1 MRVCCDV
8 RFVGDED
15 DGVALFVQ
23 ARKQRHNFFA
33 GLRIKIAG
41 GLVRKQNGRIV
52 HQRARNRHA
61 LALAAGKLIGL
72 VHHAFGQIHLLQRF
86 SRTFQAFF
94 GRSAVVNH
102 RQLHVVQARSR
113 AAIN

>member
-1 MRVCCDV
+1 MVLPCSCRRANSAIISSPVCES
-8 RFVGDED
+8 RLPVGSS
-15 DGVALFVQ
+15 A
-23 ARKQRHNFFA
+23 
-33 GLRIKIAG
+33 
-41 GLVRKQNGRIV
+41 KQNGRVV

-94 GRSAVVNH
+94 GRSAVVDH
-102 RQLHVVQARSR
+102 RQFHIVQVRSR